1 MKQTI
6 ANMRR
11 QPLLTALTIAG
22 TALAICLIMIVMM
35 TREVQLVD
43 YGYEPYR
50 SRTLYAEKSHIIQPN
65 NCHSYSGLDLK
76 CHNGIFLRLKIPETV
91 TLFSA
96 YTELKE
102 VEVPGRENVLV
113 RVRAIDANYCKVFPL
128 RFVEGR
134 PFTEEEC
141 ESNMPIALLT
151 RSAARKIFGSGTDP
165 VGRTMLLS
173 NHECRVTG
181 IVEDVS
187 PMLRSAYSEMWVPV
201 GHNESVAHPLDATLY
216 PKSSLCAAVVAKSA
230 ADFPAIRREVERN
243 LAAFNKTI
251 APDTLDIGTQ
261 PDTQEV
267 FIKRE
272 MADRDPDMKAIHLR
286 YLLIFAI
293 LLIVPAINI
302 ASMTQSRL
310 RQREEEIGVRRA
322 FGARRSTI
330 LLLTMKE
337 SLLQTLAAGLLG
349 LLLCF
354 VLCFA
359 AGNYIFSTDDYIFE
373 AGVDNKLDI
382 GILFSSE
389 IYAWALLFCL
399 VLNVLSSTIPAW
411 RASRKDIVEALK

>member
-11 QPLLTALTIAG
+11 QPLITALTIAG

-43 YGYEPYR
+43 YGCEPYR

-65 NCHSYSGLDLK
+65 NCHAYSGLNLK
-76 CHNGIFLRLKIPETV
+76 HHNGIFLRLKTPETV
-91 TLFSA
+91 TLFSP
-96 YTELKE
+96 YTNLQE
-102 VEVPGRENVLV
+102 VEALGRENVSI
-113 RVRAIDANYCKVFPL
+113 RIRAIDANYCKVFPL
-128 RFVEGR
+128 RFVKGQ

-151 RSAARKIFGSGTDP
+151 RSAARKIFGGGADP
-165 VGRTMLLS
+165 VGRTMLVS
-173 NHECRVTG
+173 NHEYRVTG

-201 GHNESVAHPLDATLY
+201 GHNENVPHPLSSMLY
-216 PKSSLCAAVVAKSA
+216 PQFNLCAAVLAKSPD
-230 ADFPAIRREVERN
+230 DFPAIKREVKRN

-251 APDTLDIGTQ
+251 APDTLEIGTQ

-272 MADRDPDMKAIHLR
+272 MADEDPDLKAIHLR

-330 LLLTMKE
+330 LLQTMKE
-337 SLLQTLAAGLLG
+337 SLLQTLAAGQLG

-359 AGNYIFSTDDYIFE
+359 AGNYIFSTDDYIFG
-373 AGVDNKLDI
+373 AGVDNTLDM
-382 GILFSSE
+382 GILFSPE
-389 IYAWALLFCL
+389 IYVWALLFCL

-411 RASRKDIVEALK
+411 RASRKDIVEVLK